1 MNLRERE
8 RDTTGQ
14 GPTCL
19 PAVTRAGPSREG
31 HRACAAPLVVRPGH
45 RAAGGGSVPGRPL
58 PPTGGSGGSALG
70 AGSTN
75 GSGGG
80 AVARSLLHTG
90 AVAVPRLGVP
100 ARRLWTTA
108 RGAQGEGG
116 AARHGEPTG
125 KAAEPKRRAGG
136 TEAAEEEEA
145 AAAVEELGLGEARR
159 GADGREGRRWGC
171 EAATTRRERSWPFV
185 AGSTAGIPPDD
196 VARREAR
203 ELTTN
208 RQEEICLAAFVSPY

>member
-1 MNLRERE
+1 
-8 RDTTGQ
+8 
-14 GPTCL
+14 
-19 PAVTRAGPSREG
+19 
-31 HRACAAPLVVRPGH
+31 
-45 RAAGGGSVPGRPL
+45 
-58 PPTGGSGGSALG
+58 
-70 AGSTN
+70 
-75 GSGGG
+75 
-80 AVARSLLHTG
+80 
-90 AVAVPRLGVP
+90 VAVPRLGVP

-136 TEAAEEEEA
+136 TEAAEEEAA

-171 EAATTRRERSWPFV
+171 EAATTRREHSWPFV

-203 ELTTN
+203 ELATN
-208 RQEEICLAAFVSPY
+208 RQEEISITYTS

>member
-1 MNLRERE
+1 MHRPVCGEARTPSSERRRRAGSAPPSHGRER
-8 RDTTGQ
+8 RQ
-14 GPTCL
+14 
-19 PAVTRAGPSREG
+19 R
-31 HRACAAPLVVRPGH
+31 
-45 RAAGGGSVPGRPL
+45 PGRPV
-58 PPTGGSGGSALG
+58 PPSDGSGG

-80 AVARSLLHTG
+80 AVARSLPQTG

-136 TEAAEEEEA
+136 TEAAEEEAA

-171 EAATTRRERSWPFV
+171 EAATTRREHSWPFV
-185 AGSTAGIPPDD
+185 AGSTAGIPPND

-203 ELTTN
+203 ELATN
-208 RQEEICLAAFVSPY
+208 RQEEI

>member
-1 MNLRERE
+1 MRRPACGEARTPSSERRRRAGSAPPTHGRER
-8 RDTTGQ
+8 RQ
-14 GPTCL
+14 
-19 PAVTRAGPSREG
+19 R
-31 HRACAAPLVVRPGH
+31 
-45 RAAGGGSVPGRPL
+45 PGRPV
-58 PPTGGSGGSALG
+58 PPSDGSGG

-80 AVARSLLHTG
+80 AVARSLPQTG

-136 TEAAEEEEA
+136 TEAAEEEAA
-145 AAAVEELGLGEARR
+145 AAAVEELGLGLGEARR
-159 GADGREGRRWGC
+159 AADGREGRRG
-171 EAATTRRERSWPFV
+171 AAR
-185 AGSTAGIPPDD
+185 
-196 VARREAR
+196 
-203 ELTTN
+203 
-208 RQEEICLAAFVSPY
+208 

>member
-8 RDTTGQ
+8 RERDDGPRADLPSGCDASCPIQ
-14 GPTCL
+14 GGPPRMRR
-19 PAVTRAGPSREG
+19 PACGEARTPSSERRRRAGSAPPSHGRE
-31 HRACAAPLVVRPGH
+31 RRQ
-45 RAAGGGSVPGRPL
+45 RPGRPV
-58 PPTGGSGGSALG
+58 PPSDGSGG

-80 AVARSLLHTG
+80 AVARSLPQTG
-90 AVAVPRLGVP
+90 AVVVPRLGVP

-136 TEAAEEEEA
+136 TEAAEEEA
-145 AAAVEELGLGEARR
+145 AAAVEELGLGEARC

-171 EAATTRRERSWPFV
+171 EAATTRREHSWPFV

-203 ELTTN
+203 ELATN
-208 RQEEICLAAFVSPY
+208 R

>member
-1 MNLRERE
+1 MRRPACGEARTPSSERRRRAGSAPPTHGRER
-8 RDTTGQ
+8 RQ
-14 GPTCL
+14 
-19 PAVTRAGPSREG
+19 R
-31 HRACAAPLVVRPGH
+31 
-45 RAAGGGSVPGRPL
+45 PGRPV
-58 PPTGGSGGSALG
+58 PPSDGSGG

-80 AVARSLLHTG
+80 AVARSLPQTG
-90 AVAVPRLGVP
+90 AVAVSRLGVP

-136 TEAAEEEEA
+136 TEAAEEEAA
-145 AAAVEELGLGEARR
+145 AAAVDELGLGLGEARR

-171 EAATTRRERSWPFV
+171 EAATTRREHSWPFV

-196 VARREAR
+196 VARREVR
-203 ELTTN
+203 ELATN
-208 RQEEICLAAFVSPY
+208 RQEEIYRKYY